1 MKYIDQTLTFESD
14 KVYYVEQ
21 DTEFQVM
28 MTWEDSIMKASADYI
43 CEGGGDIL
51 EIGFG
56 MGISAGYIQAN
67 SISSHTI
74 VENHPQ
80 MIAKAK
86 AWAEDK
92 PNVTIV
98 EGDWHD
104 VKDSLLTYDGILYD
118 TWADDN
124 VDSFTSILPGLT
136 KPGARVTWWNNFTDT
151 DDVLYMEGTTYQ
163 ALDVKPVGNI
173 YFNNDV
179 YTTYLRCSFNAY
191 YIRWKWRRQNSQSN
205 SPHLGWSQRR
215 CYGSRC

>member
-1 MKYIDQTLTFESD
+1 MRYIDQTLTFASD
-14 KVYYVEQ
+14 KVYYVEGGA
-21 DTEFQVM
+21 EFQVM

-179 YTTYLRCSFNAY
+179 YYLPKMQF
-191 YIRWKWRRQNSQSN
+191 
-205 SPHLGWSQRR
+205 
-215 CYGSRC
+215 